1 MILPEK
7 EYTMLPITA
16 DRKISMEFRKNY
28 GAQSLNKKLNLNLGN
43 NKFKFQ
49 KGL

>member
-1 MILPEK
+1 MQLLAADKKIL
-7 EYTMLPITA
+7 
-16 DRKISMEFRKNY
+16 MEFRKNY